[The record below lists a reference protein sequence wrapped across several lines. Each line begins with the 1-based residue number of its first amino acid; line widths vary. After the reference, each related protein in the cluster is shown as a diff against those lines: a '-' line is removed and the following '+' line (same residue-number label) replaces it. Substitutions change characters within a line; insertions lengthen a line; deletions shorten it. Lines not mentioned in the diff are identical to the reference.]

1 MLSHPDM
8 AAVATRPAAAGA
20 MAGARCL
27 VLGAGGFLGG
37 ALCAALRAE
46 DAVVHAYGRRLP
58 APAPAEPD
66 LWTEAAFE
74 DGAALAAALRGQ
86 EVVFHLASSSL
97 PADSNRDPA
106 GDVAAQVVPAIRLLE
121 RCRAAGVRKV
131 VFASSGGTVYGIP
144 DLVPTPEHAGTAPI
158 TAYGINK
165 RMVEHYLDLFRHLH
179 GLDYHVLR
187 IANPYGPGQSPFKPQ
202 GVVAAILHR
211 ALSGKAIELWGTG
224 EVTRDFVHVDDV
236 SSAFVAAARYEGPH
250 RVMNVGSGQ
259 GRSLNQLVDDVRAVL
274 GRPALEV
281 VRKGGRAADV
291 PVSVLDTALIRRATG
306 WQPGVEWMAGLAGTA
321 DWMRGAYG
329 DCDEGLIGRRRS
341 AGQDAA
347 GSGARPGETRTHC
360 ETL

>member
-1 MLSHPDM
+1 MSHPGTV
-8 AAVATRPAAAGA
+8 AGATRPAAAGG
-20 MAGARCL
+20 MAGVRCL

-46 DAVVHAYGRRLP
+46 GARMHAYGRRLP
-58 APAPAEPD
+58 ALAQGDPE

-106 GDVAAQVVPAIRLLE
+106 GDVAAQVMPSIRLLE

-144 DLVPTPEHAGTAPI
+144 ATVPTPEHAGTAPI

-165 RMVEHYLDLFRHLH
+165 RMVEHYLELFWRLH

-187 IANPYGPGQSPFKPQ
+187 IANPYGPGQSPFKAQ
-202 GVVAAILHR
+202 GVVAAMLHR
-211 ALSGKAIELWGTG
+211 ALSGLAIELWGTG
-224 EVTRDFVHVDDV
+224 EVTRDFIHVDDV
-236 SSAFVAAARYEGPH
+236 SSAFVAAARYDGPH

-259 GRSLNQLVDDVRAVL
+259 GRSLNQVIADLRDVL
-274 GRPALEV
+274 DHPALEV
-281 VRKGGRAADV
+281 VRQGGRAADV
-291 PVSVLDTALIRRATG
+291 PVSVLDTALIRGATG
-306 WQPGVEWMAGLAGTA
+306 WRPGVDWLAGLAGTA
-321 DWMRGAYG
+321 EWMRGAYR
-329 DCDEGLIGRRRS
+329 L
-341 AGQDAA
+341 
-347 GSGARPGETRTHC
+347 
-360 ETL
+360 